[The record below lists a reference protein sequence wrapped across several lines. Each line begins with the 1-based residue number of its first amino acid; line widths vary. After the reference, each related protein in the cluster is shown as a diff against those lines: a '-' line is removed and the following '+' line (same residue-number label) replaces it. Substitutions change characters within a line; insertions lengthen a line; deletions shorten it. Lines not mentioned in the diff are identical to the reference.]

1 KLSNKKAAESKGKK
15 KLPALSY
22 SATRL
27 HEKGVLLEIEDLPA
41 TQFKNVVF
49 DIVPGPEKGTFNVK
63 ARFLGVEMEEF
74 LLKYQDLLQLQYEGV
89 AVMKMFDKAKVNVN
103 LLIFLLNKKFFKK

>member
-1 KLSNKKAAESKGKK
+1 MFEIAA
-15 KLPALSY
+15 
-22 SATRL
+22 
-27 HEKGVLLEIEDLPA
+27 
-41 TQFKNVVF
+41 
-49 DIVPGPEKGTFNVK
+49 GPERGSFKVK

-89 AVMKMFDKAKVNVN
+89 AVMKMFSKAKVNVN